1 MLETSMAED
10 GVAKPLG
17 TARSP
22 GVGWDDLAAADS
34 RPMPNFL
41 TEDRYSYLGSEPIAA
56 ARYTSPEFFRQEV
69 EKMWPNVWQYAA
81 RDEDMPEPGD
91 YVVYENVGRSYI
103 VTRQADGSVRA
114 FHNSCL
120 HRGRKL
126 KTEAGW
132 ANRFTCPYHAFS
144 WNTDGSL
151 REIPCAWDFGHLDRE
166 QMNLPEAE
174 ADTWAGY
181 IFVRENP
188 GGPSLQEYLH
198 PLQEHFARWR
208 PHRVATT
215 AYVAKV
221 LKANWKVVMEAFME
235 AWHNASTH
243 PQITPFVGDSN
254 SRYNIFGDNVNFGI
268 APMTM
273 SPSLDPAGK
282 DEQWQADA
290 YLKFAGRNRL
300 NPLEPVVVPEGGTAR
315 RALAERARREYGE
328 IYGADLSEMTDAEM
342 VDSIFY
348 SVFPNF
354 GPWGGVRPSLDY
366 RFRPWP
372 DQDQTLFEVRILT
385 RVPPGAPLPRTPPM
399 RLLKDDEPWI
409 AATELGI
416 GLGEVLDQDV
426 GNIVQVQAG
435 LKASKAGVLQLA
447 NYMDVRIRH
456 FHRTIDKY
464 LAG

>member
-1 MLETSMAED
+1 MPDFLKAESY
-10 GVAKPLG
+10 
-17 TARSP
+17 R
-22 GVGWDDLAAADS
+22 
-34 RPMPNFL
+34 
-41 TEDRYSYLGSEPIAA
+41 YLGSEPIAA
-56 ARYTSPEFFRQEV
+56 GRYVDADFFRQEV

-174 ADTWAGY
+174 ADSWGGY

-188 GGPSLQEYLH
+188 GGPSLEEYLH

-208 PHRVATT
+208 EAPVTTT

-221 LKANWKVVMEAFME
+221 LHANWKAVQEAFME
-235 AWHNASTH
+235 AWHSAATH
-243 PQITPFVGDSN
+243 PQILAFTGDSN

-268 APMTM
+268 VPNVL
-273 SPSLDPAGK
+273 SPALDPKGK
-282 DEQWQADA
+282 DEQWRADI
-290 YLKFAGRNRL
+290 YFNFSGRGRL
-300 NPLEPVVVPEGGTAR
+300 NTSEPIQVPPGGTAR
-315 RALAERARREYGE
+315 AALGERSRRDYSQLYGV
-328 IYGADLSEMTDAEM
+328 DLDHATDCEML
-342 VDSIFY
+342 DSLFY

-354 GPWGGVRPSLDY
+354 APWGGFRPSLDY

-372 DQDQTLFEVRILT
+372 DQDHTLFEVRILS
-385 RVPPGAPLPRTPPM
+385 RAPAGQPVPRAAPM
-399 RLLKDDEPWI
+399 RLLAEGEGWT
-409 AATELGI
+409 AAAGVLGI
-416 GLGEVLDQDV
+416 GLAEVLDQDV
-426 GNIVQVQAG
+426 GNLEQVHAG
-435 LKASKAGVLQLA
+435 LKVSKTGQLQLA
-447 NYMDVRIRH
+447 NYMDIRIRH
-456 FHRTIDKY
+456 FHQTLDKY
-464 LAG
+464 LAQ